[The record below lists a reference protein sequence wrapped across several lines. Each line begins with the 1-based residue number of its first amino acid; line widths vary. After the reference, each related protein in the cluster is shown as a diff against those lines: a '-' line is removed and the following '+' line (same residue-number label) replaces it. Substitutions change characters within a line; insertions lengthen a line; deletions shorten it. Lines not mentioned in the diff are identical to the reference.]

1 MRILVVSQYF
11 WPENFRIN
19 DLCAELVSRG
29 HDVTVLTGKPN
40 YPDGAV
46 FPDFLNNPDDFNEY
60 EGCQV
65 VRVPMVARGKGSSV
79 KLLMNYF
86 SYFLSASLIGSWRL
100 RGKSFD
106 VIFVFEPSPVTVCLP
121 AIFLKKLKKAPVV
134 FWVLDLWP
142 ETLEAIGIVKSKAIL
157 ALVGR
162 LVAFIYNR
170 CDLVLGQSKAFYDGI
185 ARYCT
190 DKTKI
195 KYFPS
200 WSESVF
206 ADAAT
211 FPVREIE
218 KHHDVFKILFAGN
231 IGDAQDF
238 PAILSAAALLKTKQL
253 KTKFFIVGDGRA
265 FEWLKSEISKKDLQD
280 YVYLMGRH
288 PLESM
293 PSFYA
298 SVDVLLV
305 TLQESP
311 VFAMTIPG
319 KVQSYMAAGKPILT
333 MLSGEGS
340 RIIEEAEC
348 GYTARSSDY
357 EQLANNII
365 AMSELKQNE
374 LVTLGGNAKRYAK
387 TEFDRDTL
395 ITQLENWFVE
405 LEKKSINQSSEGS
418 PL

>member
-19 DLCAELVSRG
+19 DLCAELVRRG
-29 HDVTVLTGKPN
+29 HEVTVLTGNPN
-40 YPDGAV
+40 YPDGEV
-46 FPDFLNNPDDFNEY
+46 FPEFHSNPDTFNEY
-60 EGCQV
+60 KGCRI
-65 VRVPMVARGKGSSV
+65 VRVPMVYRGKGSSV
-79 KLLMNYF
+79 RLLLNYL
-86 SYFLSASLIGSWRL
+86 SYSLSASLVGLFKL
-100 RGKSFD
+100 RKLEFD
-106 VIFVFEPSPVTVCLP
+106 VVFICQLSPVSIALP
-121 AIFLKKLKKAPVV
+121 GIFYKKIYKKPVIM
-134 FWVLDLWP
+134 WVLDLWP
-142 ETLEAIGIVKSKAIL
+142 ETLEAIGVVKSKPIL
-157 ALVGR
+157 GLVGR

-206 ADAAT
+206 ADAVT

-218 KHHDVFKILFAGN
+218 KHQSVFKILFAGN

-238 PAILSAAALLKTKQL
+238 PAILNAATILKTKQL
-253 KTKFFIVGDGRA
+253 NAKYFIVGDGRA
-265 FEWLKSEISKKDLQD
+265 LEWVKSEIIKQKLQN

-288 PLESM
+288 PLEAM

-298 SVDVLLV
+298 SVDALLV

-333 MLSGEGS
+333 MLTGEGS
-340 RIIEEAEC
+340 RVVAEANC
-348 GYTARSSDY
+348 GLIADSGDFEKLAQNILKMIQMPS
-357 EQLANNII
+357 EQLND
-365 AMSELKQNE
+365 LGQNAR
-374 LVTLGGNAKRYAK
+374 NYSAK
-387 TEFDRDTL
+387 EFDRDKL
-395 ITQLENWFVE
+395 ITQLEQWFIEVSNDAQVKT
-405 LEKKSINQSSEGS
+405 L
-418 PL
+418 

>member
-19 DLCAELVSRG
+19 DLCAELVNRG
-29 HDVTVLTGKPN
+29 HEVTVLTGKPN

-46 FPDFLNNPDDFNEY
+46 FPDFLNNPDAFNEY

-79 KLLMNYF
+79 KLLMNYV
-86 SYFLSASLIGSWRL
+86 SYFVSASLIGSWKL
-100 RGKSFD
+100 RGRLFD

-142 ETLEAIGIVKSKAIL
+142 ETLEAVGVVKSKAIL
-157 ALVGR
+157 ALVGS

-185 ARYCT
+185 ALYCT

-206 ADAAT
+206 AGSAT
-211 FPVREIE
+211 LPVQEIE
-218 KHHDVFKILFAGN
+218 KHQGVFKILFAGN
-231 IGDAQDF
+231 VGDAQDF
-238 PAILSAAALLKTKQL
+238 PAILSAAGLLKKKQL
-253 KTKFFIVGDGRA
+253 QVKFFIVGDGRA
-265 FEWLKSEISKKDLQD
+265 FEWVKSEISKKDLQD

-288 PLESM
+288 PLETM

-298 SVDVLLV
+298 SVDALLV

-348 GYTARSSDY
+348 GYTAKSSDY
-357 EQLANNII
+357 EQLTNNII

-374 LVTLGGNAKRYAK
+374 LVKLGGNAKRYAK

-405 LEKKSINQSSEGS
+405 LEQKSINQSSKGS